1 MVGVPLPRS
10 SQYRAQYV
18 IEAARKAPRLNHR
31 KVLVFDTQMIYIGWD
46 AAAVEK
52 AASEHLAGERERK
65 RGPLSQ
71 APREKRLEVT
81 MRRSPRDSIQ
91 ETPNPE
97 ILSEDQMSGDGKQSD
112 SNRQRKRHN
121 RL

>member
-52 AASEHLAGERERK
+52 AASEHLAREPYPPSEEEIDLAGERERK
-65 RGPLSQ
+65 RAKLH
-71 APREKRLEVT
+71 ANYL
-81 MRRSPRDSIQ
+81 
-91 ETPNPE
+91 NAF
-97 ILSEDQMSGDGKQSD
+97 
-112 SNRQRKRHN
+112 N
-121 RL
+121 